1 MMISTKGRYA
11 LRVMLDLADHN
22 TGEYIP
28 LKDIAQRQ
36 EISVKY
42 LENILASLSRANL
55 VDAIRGKGGGYRL
68 CRAPEAYAA
77 GEIIRLAEGSLDAAR
92 RRLMDILCNYAG
104 YRRCVPILVF
114 DAYKVRGGAREVER
128 YHNLYV
134 VYTREAETADMY
146 IERATH
152 ELAKERRTRVVSSDG
167 AEQVIVLGH
176 GALRVSARAFAEEVA
191 AVEKE
196 IREFLQQ

>member
-68 CRAPEAYAA
+68 CRAPR
-77 GEIIRLAEGSLDAAR
+77 GIR
-92 RRLMDILCNYAG
+92 RRGDHPSG
-104 YRRCVPILVF
+104 
-114 DAYKVRGGAREVER
+114 RG
-128 YHNLYV
+128 
-134 VYTREAETADMY
+134 
-146 IERATH
+146 
-152 ELAKERRTRVVSSDG
+152 
-167 AEQVIVLGH
+167 QPGH
-176 GALRVSARAFAEEVA
+176 SLLSEGG
-191 AVEKE
+191 EK
-196 IREFLQQ
+196 RL